1 MASEP
6 PPAPPAPHP
15 AANVSRPPR
24 RRRLRRAALVVLAL
38 ALLLVLDQLGV
49 RELSGRDFPQKDPL
63 SPTLRAHVETL
74 AAPAWAGRVPG
85 TEGNARAARWLAD
98 ALATA
103 GVGPFPSLGGY
114 LAPLTAGASPLGH
127 NVLGWI
133 PPEGAGEPRGT
144 LVLGA
149 HFDHLGPTDE
159 GLLLGADD
167 NAAAV
172 AVLLGALPSL
182 LALHP
187 RPYGIA
193 VAFFNTEESPYFG
206 TPRQGSQR
214 FVAALPAETG
224 SLSSVR
230 LAVVLDLIGG
240 VAWRPTASTIFACG
254 AEKSPDLPAI
264 VDSVREPG
272 LDVRRL
278 GIHAVE
284 NIPGYAP
291 PQPFSDYDVFRD
303 RGVPFLFLSS
313 GRTPRYH
320 RPSDLPDTLY
330 YDRMARTSRWIAALV
345 AAISAKAPA
354 LDFDPRG
361 EDLATDRDT
370 LRYAFDAAAKPW
382 SSVPGTSPLTA
393 ARILGDR
400 ARLEAMAEPGHVWT
414 PEDARSLERASFRL
428 QCLLYR
434 YPVCFTL

>member
-6 PPAPPAPHP
+6 PSAPPARDP
-15 AANVSRPPR
+15 AANTRSKPRSR
-24 RRRLRRAALVVLAL
+24 RRRIATLVVLAL
-38 ALLLVLDQLGV
+38 ALLLLLDQIGV
-49 RELSGRDFPQKDPL
+49 RELSGRDFPQTDPL
-63 SPTLRAHVETL
+63 SPALRVHVEAL

-85 TEGNARAARWLAD
+85 SEGNAAAARYLAD
-98 ALATA
+98 ALAAA
-103 GVGPFPSLGGY
+103 GVKPFPSLGGY
-114 LAPLTAGASPLGH
+114 LAPLAEPTSPLGH

-133 PPEGAGEPRGT
+133 PPEGPGEPRGT
-144 LVLGA
+144 VVLGA
-149 HFDHLGPTDE
+149 HFDHLGKTDE

-172 AVLLGALPSL
+172 AVLLGAIPSL
-182 LALHP
+182 LAQHP

-214 FVAALPAETG
+214 FVAALPTEIGGLT
-224 SLSSVR
+224 SIR

-240 VAWRPTASTIFACG
+240 VVWRRTAETIFACG
-254 AEKSPDLPAI
+254 AEKTLGLPAI
-264 VDSVREPG
+264 VDGVHEPG

-291 PQPFSDYDVFRD
+291 QPFSDYDVFRD
-303 RGVPFLFLSS
+303 HGVPFLFLSS

-320 RPSDLPDTLY
+320 RASDLPDTLF
-330 YDRMARTSRWIAALV
+330 YDRMARTSRWIASLV
-345 AAISAKAPA
+345 PA
-354 LDFDPRG
+354 LAAAPPALSFDPRG
-361 EDLATDRDT
+361 EDLAAERDT
-370 LRYAFDAAAKPW
+370 LRFAFDAAAKPW
-382 SSVPGTSPLTA
+382 SSIPGTSPITA

-400 ARLEAMAEPGHVWT
+400 SRLEAMAEPGHVWT
-414 PEDARSLERASFRL
+414 PEDARSIERASFRL